1 VVSFLCGFTYKNN
14 LRGSVFLKQNYK
26 ENNKLLLAIF
36 ATGIMT
42 FCGVLI
48 ETAMNVTFPS
58 LMNEFNISLSMV
70 QWVTTIYLLIISIIV
85 PISSYFNQKFDK
97 KKLFITSNLI
107 FIAGVIIDCVSPTFF
122 ILLIGRLLQ
131 GLATGIALPL
141 MFNIILEEAPQEKR
155 GTMMGFGVL
164 TTAIA
169 PAIGPTFGG
178 WLTTEL
184 SWRYIFI
191 SLIPI
196 LILSLFLGIYSI
208 SSKKE
213 KNTSDTKF
221 DFLAVFYITL
231 IFGGLLFF
239 FTVVGEKGV
248 FSWLPWTYFIVGIF
262 GLLLFIRRMK
272 ISETPL
278 INLEVFKHVGFDLL
292 LISFLVYQFL
302 LLGLSFIIPNYLQIV
317 QLKSASISGMFM
329 LPGALIGA
337 ILAPISGRIL
347 DKLGPKKP
355 ILLGLILSLIAL
367 TLMAFLIH
375 SNILVFIIIC
385 HSLFM
390 IGEGIAYSNL
400 MTTALN
406 QLPTSFESDGNA
418 IFNTLQQFSGAVA
431 TSIVAAI
438 IASFQKNSASGD
450 YILGTQVGV
459 QAGLIFLLILIAIGL
474 FSTMR
479 FFTKQRSLKTN
490 IDKCDYCKDEVIER
504 IN

>member
-1 VVSFLCGFTYKNN
+1 MASFLRSFTKKIKE
-14 LRGSVFLKQNYK
+14 SVFLNKTNK
-26 ENNKLLLAIF
+26 VNNKLFLAIF

-58 LMNEFNISLSMV
+58 LMEEFNISISDV

-85 PISSYFNQKFDK
+85 PISSFFNQKFNK
-97 KKLFITSNLI
+97 KKLFITSNII
-107 FIAGVIIDCVSPTFF
+107 FIAGVIIDCISPTFS
-122 ILLIGRLLQ
+122 ILLVGRLLQ

-184 SWRYIFI
+184 SWRYIFVC
-191 SLIPI
+191 LMP
-196 LILSLFLGIYSI
+196 LLLLSLFIGIYAI

-213 KNTSDTKF
+213 NKTTATL
-221 DFLAVFYITL
+221 DFLSVFYITL
-231 IFGGLLFF
+231 TFGGLLFF
-239 FTVVGEKGV
+239 FSLIGENGLL
-248 FSWLPWTYFIVGIF
+248 SWKPWIYLGLGIL

-272 ISETPL
+272 LSDKPL
-278 INLEVFKHVGFDLL
+278 INFNVFKNVGFDLL
-292 LISFLVYQFL
+292 LVSFLVYQFL

-329 LPGALIGA
+329 LPGAVIGA
-337 ILAPISGRIL
+337 MLAPVSGRML

-355 ILLGLILSLIAL
+355 ILIGLILSTFALGIMTLLIK
-367 TLMAFLIH
+367 T
-375 SNILVFIIIC
+375 NILIFISHC
-385 HSLFM
+385 LFM

-406 QLPTSFESDGNA
+406 QLPASLETDGNA

-431 TSIVAAI
+431 TSIIATI
-438 IASFQKNSASGD
+438 IAAFQKNSTTKD
-450 YILGTQVGV
+450 YILGTKIGIQV
-459 QAGLIFLLILIAIGL
+459 ALIFLLILFVIGL
-474 FSTMR
+474 ICSVR
-479 FFTKQRSLKTN
+479 FFINQRKITYN
-490 IDKCDYCKDEVIER
+490 HDEYEYDVVNE
-504 IN
+504 